1 MSLRPS
7 EEIEQEQEAGDGSA
21 NLQAAGNIS
30 GTTIIQTNNFGVTE
44 ERAREIAERASR
56 EVVLREGRAVAEA
69 LITERV
75 DHITD
80 RIFVH
85 INERDTAL
93 YNRFEDPRFLA
104 ALTDAQRSYAETGD
118 EDLGEVLAKLV
129 VGLAA
134 KPVRSMHEILLRK
147 AISIAP
153 QLTSPQLCA
162 LAVHTLLTRVHF
174 NYPFSTEQLIDGLD
188 TQFQRYYGK
197 VPTNSNDYTYMAS
210 LGLGSHIAGLQ
221 DLGNQPYAVLHKQ
234 YPNSMYPALTADELE
249 EAELAHDGAALQQI
263 LYAFPLNPEDLLE
276 TEQGQAVS
284 RENVRFR
291 VVPDSIKAIF
301 RQKEAEL
308 SPLQI
313 AVRKLIMSK
322 SLSAKQFRDKVAELK
337 PALHEF
343 LTQLEDS
350 KMMNF
355 QPYGVG
361 MVLARH
367 ELGDAAPNI
376 AEQID
381 SAFDTL

>member
-1 MSLRPS
+1 
-7 EEIEQEQEAGDGSA
+7 
-21 NLQAAGNIS
+21 
-30 GTTIIQTNNFGVTE
+30 
-44 ERAREIAERASR
+44 
-56 EVVLREGRAVAEA
+56 
-69 LITERV
+69 
-75 DHITD
+75 
-80 RIFVH
+80 
-85 INERDTAL
+85 
-93 YNRFEDPRFLA
+93 
-104 ALTDAQRSYAETGD
+104 
-118 EDLGEVLAKLV
+118 
-129 VGLAA
+129 
-134 KPVRSMHEILLRK
+134 
-147 AISIAP
+147 
-153 QLTSPQLCA
+153 
-162 LAVHTLLTRVHF
+162 
-174 NYPFSTEQLIDGLD
+174 
-188 TQFQRYYGK
+188 
-197 VPTNSNDYTYMAS
+197 
-210 LGLGSHIAGLQ
+210 
-221 DLGNQPYAVLHKQ
+221 
-234 YPNSMYPALTADELE
+234 MYPALTADELE
-249 EAELAHDGAALQQI
+249 EAELADDGAALQQI

-284 RENVRFR
+284 RENVRLR

-322 SLSAKQFRDKVAELK
+322 SLSAEQFRDKVAELK

-350 KMMNF
+350 KMMDF